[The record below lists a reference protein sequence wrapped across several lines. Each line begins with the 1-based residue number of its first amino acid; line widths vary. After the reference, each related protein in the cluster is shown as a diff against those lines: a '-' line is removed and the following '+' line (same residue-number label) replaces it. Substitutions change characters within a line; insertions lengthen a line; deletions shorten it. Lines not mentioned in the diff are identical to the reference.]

1 MSSLTWSEWQGL
13 GATFV
18 AAPLLIISVEK
29 LMASAVG
36 GDLGILLGSVI
47 GAVVFGLVPV
57 VAARTI
63 AHSVPATQ
71 LQPLSS

>member
-1 MSSLTWSEWQGL
+1 MSSLTSSEWQGL

-47 GAVVFGLVPV
+47 GAVVFGLVPI

-63 AHSVPATQ
+63 ARSAAAPQ
-71 LQPLSS
+71 LRPLRS